1 MPPAALQFPPQP
13 AGAGTPFFHTHRS
26 PECPK
31 HALFRHAPHRALDCL
46 ACHAQ
51 AKTSAVS
58 ADVLLPDID
67 TCFGCH
73 GPQSYGEGKIR
84 GGARFDC
91 TECHRYH
98 HGDSPL
104 QGIGAAKRGVSVKRG
119 IEQFLSGAP

>member
-1 MPPAALQFPPQP
+1 VPPQV
-13 AGAGTPFFHTHRS
+13 
-26 PECPK
+26 PEVWFK
-31 HALFRHAPHRALDCL
+31 HAVFRHAPHRALDCL